1 MLSVSVYWEK
11 KNWTKQRND
20 MVYNIVPLQARNAH
34 VQHQILHDTHTL
46 KSSFETYKNALKNMY
61 IDIFICIQIGPSQQ
75 KQTHITIHVS
85 EFCHGSFSTEMRRL
99 RWRERAS
106 ERLFSPRRGQISQG
120 GKLFSSPNT
129 STEEKNNNERQKSTE
144 PQLKCFFPPLKVKR
158 HRRK

>member
-106 ERLFSPRRGQISQG
+106 GRSPHVEVRSLREGNSSAPPTLVQKRRTTTKDKRALSHN
-120 GKLFSSPNT
+120 LSA
-129 STEEKNNNERQKSTE
+129 
-144 PQLKCFFPPLKVKR
+144 FFPPSK
-158 HRRK
+158 